1 MPKLA
6 SVLEKNAL
14 SSILKHFYKGIT
26 PIMENYLEPRLIIA
40 LRGLKRLVDDSLQH
54 AQSFEEK

>member
-1 MPKLA
+1 
-6 SVLEKNAL
+6 
-14 SSILKHFYKGIT
+14 
-26 PIMENYLEPRLIIA
+26 MENYLEPRLIIA